1 MNRSSGPCV
10 ESDNNGCS
18 DDEDI
23 ELSQSLVE
31 DMNSSNILTLEEIPA
46 VDVERRKTIIE
57 VLRTLNII
65 SQNVSERIMETPMPS
80 PIRRNVLSLRKCSL
94 SFNMRFL

>member
-1 MNRSSGPCV
+1 MPGKQNPEWEIFYVKWISGPCV

-18 DDEDI
+18 DDEEEI

-80 PIRRNVLSLRKCSL
+80 PIRRNV
-94 SFNMRFL
+94 